1 VDVFGAGGQLIKRLV
16 SHGSLNSPWG
26 LSLAGP
32 NFGKF
37 ANALLVGNFGNGR
50 INAYNFTTGAFLGQL
65 QNAISKPLVI
75 DGLWTITFGNQKAPL
90 NTLFFSACPDQESH
104 GLFGKLQPVP

>member
-1 VDVFGAGGQLIKRLV
+1 MDVFGAGGQLIKRLV

-32 NFGKF
+32 NFGTF

-50 INAYNFTTGAFLGQL
+50 INAYNFKTGAFLGQL

-90 NTLFFSACPDQESH
+90 NTLFFSAGPDQESH